1 MTTYLPARTI
11 KKLRNNVKPFGLMSK
26 ELQSVLG
33 YLLAKGHRLMYFEGH
48 KTWVTIDDTFC
59 FSETRVYRLSKD
71 ADVKPRFKPRTFIT
85 SGDLDDFL
93 KRNGTN
99 HFVGTVI
106 NRCGG
111 TESSQEFVQ
120 VGYLGAFFNMTTG
133 IFPEI
138 YRITVE
144 ALLPKLTE
152 VTIKL

>member
-26 ELQSVLG
+26 GLKDVIRN
-33 YLLAKGHRLMYFEGH
+33 LLANGHQLTYFVGH
-48 KTWVTIDDTFC
+48 ETWATLDNTCLFV
-59 FSETRVYRLSKD
+59 ETRVYRLPKD
-71 ADVKPRFKPRTFIT
+71 ADVKPRIKPRTFIV
-85 SGDLDDFL
+85 SGDLDAFL
-93 KRNGTN
+93 ERNGTN
-99 HFVGTVI
+99 HFVGTVV
-106 NRCGG
+106 NRRGE

-133 IFPEI
+133 IFPKV
-138 YRITVE
+138 YQITVE